1 MDKFSVLQQYF
12 GHSSFR
18 PGQDELAEADLR
30 STTVGCYPWSGSF
43 PGATCSALCPPAQAN
58 LFVTRFRPC

>member
-18 PGQDELAEADLR
+18 PGQEQVVDA
-30 STTVGCYPWSGSF
+30 SF
-43 PGATCSALCPPAQAN
+43 RPGVSALCPPAQAN